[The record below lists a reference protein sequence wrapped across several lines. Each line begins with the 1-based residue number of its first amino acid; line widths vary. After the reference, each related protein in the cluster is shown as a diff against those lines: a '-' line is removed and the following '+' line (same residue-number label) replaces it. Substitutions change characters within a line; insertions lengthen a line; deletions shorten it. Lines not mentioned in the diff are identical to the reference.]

1 MIHEAIRIWRIFMD
15 NKTNQI
21 SNIFSDSGI
30 PQLTAVYLINE
41 THNNKYTRLFH
52 SHDSELELYYVH
64 QGSGY
69 YMVDN
74 QLYAVKEGDMIICN
88 EKVLHG
94 DALTFNN
101 NMRSYCCA
109 LTNVKIKGLPNNCLI
124 KKSANPVVSCGG
136 LAGQIGSMMELIFM
150 LSLDFEQLYDVCSS
164 MAVSMLLL
172 INQLLLSR
180 DRHQSRTT
188 DDNSDV
194 IVDEIKNYIDKNY
207 MKQLSL
213 ENISKDLKMNPNY
226 ISHAFKAKMNIS
238 PIQYLLHRRFGEA
251 QSLLMNTQLTIA
263 EISDLLGFSN
273 PAHFSA
279 MFKKNVGLSPVQYKR
294 SIDQMNS
301 KGEI

>member
-1 MIHEAIRIWRIFMD
+1 MD

-21 SNIFSDSGI
+21 SDIFSDKGI
-30 PQLTAVYLINE
+30 PQLTAVYLISE

-69 YMVDN
+69 YMVEN

-109 LTNVKIKGLPNNCLI
+109 LTNVKIKDLPNNCLI
-124 KKSANPVVSCGG
+124 KSSANPVVSCGSF
-136 LAGQIGSMMELIFM
+136 AGKIGSMMELIFM
-150 LSLDFEQLYDVCSS
+150 LSLNFDQLYDVCSS
-164 MAVSMLLL
+164 MAVSLLLL

-180 DRHQSRTT
+180 DRRQLRTSGC
-188 DDNSDV
+188 NSDA
-194 IVDEIKNYIDKNY
+194 IVDKIKNYLDTHY
-207 MKQLSL
+207 MKPLSL
-213 ENISKDLKMNPNY
+213 KNISKALNMNPNY

-238 PIQYLLHRRFGEA
+238 PIHYLLYRRFGEA
-251 QSLLMNTQLTIA
+251 QSLLMNTELTIA

-279 MFKKNVGLSPVQYKR
+279 MFKKHVGLSPVQYKR

-301 KGEI
+301 KWQ